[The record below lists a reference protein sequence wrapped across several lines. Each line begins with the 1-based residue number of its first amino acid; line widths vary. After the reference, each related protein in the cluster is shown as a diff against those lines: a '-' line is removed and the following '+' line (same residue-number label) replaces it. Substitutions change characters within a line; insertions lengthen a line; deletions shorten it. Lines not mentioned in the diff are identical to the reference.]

1 MRLVLLLKKK
11 IKKKKK
17 LKIHHFI
24 IIIKVADFNDASTED
39 LHIFLRERERER
51 VPAAS
56 DA

>member
-1 MRLVLLLKKK
+1 LFLLIKKK